1 MEGCGL
7 RSKLDNDD
15 ERRTLEGLLD
25 AFGAVFSLKEIASA
39 YCKACRGSCGYDLQK
54 SRDRYPTL
62 GSLSCASGNKN
73 LNWKTNGTKF
83 PREQKRHDDLQ
94 HELLSTLFHF
104 PNRSE
109 EISRE
114 MVAINAV
121 KRSKAFRQVVVEPLR
136 DTTVERKTANM
147 SPRNDIEEDDEGD
160 NYLVL
165 RKAVKEYRA
174 TMKEY
179 YKAAIEAFAQ
189 GDHARASKLLE
200 EGQFFHGKARE
211 ADEESAQMITE
222 ARNGETE
229 DAVSLDL
236 QNQDAKEAIRLLKC
250 HLSSLSGIS
259 SMKYLK
265 VIVETNGEDVS
276 KRSRNKRLIIKLLEK
291 ESITWVE
298 DGNPGTIKIRLDEIN
313 PKCLSFAKK

>member
-1 MEGCGL
+1 M
-7 RSKLDNDD
+7 
-15 ERRTLEGLLD
+15 LLLP
-25 AFGAVFSLKEIASA
+25 LKYE
-39 YCKACRGSCGYDLQK
+39 

-62 GSLSCASGNKN
+62 GSLSCAGGYKN

-83 PREQKRHDDLQ
+83 PREQKPHDDLQ
-94 HELLSTLFHF
+94 HELLFTLFHF

-109 EISRE
+109 GISRE
-114 MVAINAV
+114 TVAINAV

-136 DTTVERKTANM
+136 DTTVEGKTANM
-147 SPRNDIEEDDEGD
+147 SPRNDIKEDDEGD
-160 NYLVL
+160 SYLVL

-189 GDHARASKLLE
+189 GDNARASRLLE
-200 EGQFFHGKARE
+200 EGQFFRGKARE

-236 QNQDAKEAIRLLKC
+236 QNQGAKEAIRLLKC

-276 KRSRNKRLIIKLLEK
+276 KRSRKRLIIKLLEK

-298 DGNPGTIKIRLDEIN
+298 DGNPGTIKICLDEIN